1 MNTQHLRDFKNHF
14 INMHLDKNNIDES
27 LAKEIVDF
35 YLQPLPVNIHM
46 YTLMMKSPQAE
57 TDNHLNVLTGVL
69 ENMISGDNAKQYS
82 QPYPESMD
90 IVRTYDVFKALS
102 LKYGDLSKLQFD
114 SELEILSRK
123 QSNSAFIDNHY
134 KQIHFTA
141 AKVYE
146 WKFGVEPHITPV
158 KSSYEGQIEFDEYS
172 AYLKDFITN
181 KTTSL
186 YSADEIKQLIRQNN
200 QEKEVMDSL
209 VFYHKN
215 VLASDTVRDSQRHN
229 SQGFLKN
236 VSFKEVTLEGNAYQS
251 ALFLKESE
259 NNDMEIIKAINNP
272 TISKVISDM
281 RDRGEFKP
289 SHLKMVIDAYS
300 GNEDPNVLIDSYRN
314 EFNQPSEDPAYFKNG
329 IKLLL
334 AVINDPNKASL
345 DPNVNPYLIIESK
358 TIESLSTSAL
368 ISKQMDILHNAPEN
382 NKLVNSVYNMILSE
396 KENRNENTL
405 ANIIVKNMND
415 EDVENAMKSLNSRVI
430 SETLNGSALNIED
443 KKDIIRAVF
452 AIHHEYDRLSNK
464 HSLAL
469 PENTDHTKHHSLS
482 TLFSIMK
489 VDITGSQT
497 KNMEAI
503 LKSFVNNNTDEKVEA
518 VYDEISAMKDQN
530 KLSRLALASMDKN
543 ILEKAAPLEDTLINR
558 IKRKFF

>member
-1 MNTQHLRDFKNHF
+1 MNIQHLRDFKNHF
-14 INMHLDKNNIDES
+14 INMHLDKNNINEP
-27 LAKEIVDF
+27 LAKEIIDF
-35 YLQPLPVNIHM
+35 YLQPLPVNIYM
-46 YTLMMKSPQAE
+46 YTLMMKSLQAE
-57 TDNHLNVLTGVL
+57 TDNRLNVLTGVL
-69 ENMISGDNAKQYS
+69 ESMISVDNAKQYS
-82 QPYPESMD
+82 EPYPESMD
-90 IVRTYDVFKALS
+90 QVRTYDVFKALS
-102 LKYGDLSKLQFD
+102 LKYGDFSKPQFD

-158 KSSYEGQIEFDEYS
+158 KSSYEGQIEFEEYS
-172 AYLKDFITN
+172 DYLKDFITN

-186 YSADEIKQLIRQNN
+186 YSTDEIKDLIRQNN
-200 QEKEVMDSL
+200 QEKEVMESL
-209 VFYHKN
+209 VVYHKN
-215 VLASDTVRDSQRHN
+215 VLASDKVRDSQRHN
-229 SQGFLKN
+229 SQNFLKN

-259 NNDMEIIKAINNP
+259 NNDMEIIKTINNP
-272 TISKVISDM
+272 TINKVISDM

-289 SHLKMVIDAYS
+289 SHLKMVIDTYS
-300 GNEDPNVLIDSYRN
+300 GNADPNVLIESYRN
-314 EFNQPSEDPAYFKNG
+314 EFNNLSEDPAYFKNG

-358 TIESLSTSAL
+358 TIESLSTSSL
-368 ISKQMDILHNAPEN
+368 ISKQMDIIHNAPEN
-382 NKLVNSVYNMILSE
+382 NKLVDSVYNMILSE

-430 SETLNGSALNIED
+430 SETLSSSTLNIED

-452 AIHHEYDRLSNK
+452 AIHHEYDRLSDK

-469 PENTDHTKHHSLS
+469 LENTDHTKHHSLS

-503 LKSFVNNNTDEKVEA
+503 LKSFVNNNTDEKVEV

-543 ILEKAAPLEDTLINR
+543 ILEKAAPLEDTLITR